1 MSERKIPPEAYHEEW
16 HEALAEFVDPWIAKG
31 HKEERAAIVAYLRN
45 LPPMRGIPNMR
56 HGAAFS
62 DEIERGDHL
71 RGTGD

>member
-1 MSERKIPPEAYHEEW
+1 MSDRRYGADEHNADYERGRE
-16 HEALAEFVDPWIAKG
+16 D
-31 HKEERAAIVAYLRN
+31 ERAAIVAYLRN